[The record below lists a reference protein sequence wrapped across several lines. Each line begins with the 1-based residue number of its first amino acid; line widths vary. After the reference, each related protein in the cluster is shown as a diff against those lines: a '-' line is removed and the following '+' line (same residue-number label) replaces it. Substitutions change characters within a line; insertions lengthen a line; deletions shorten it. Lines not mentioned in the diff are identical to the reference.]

1 MEPEVSVRCKKE
13 DVAVVKSVIDDAVKE
28 YKELMKKEVKFFA
41 NKEVPAHVNLDESA
55 YLPVYNE

>member
-1 MEPEVSVRCKKE
+1 MEPDVSIRCKKE

-28 YKELMKKEVKFFA
+28 YKELMKKEVKFFF
-41 NKEVPAHVNLDESA
+41 NKEVPAHVILDESA